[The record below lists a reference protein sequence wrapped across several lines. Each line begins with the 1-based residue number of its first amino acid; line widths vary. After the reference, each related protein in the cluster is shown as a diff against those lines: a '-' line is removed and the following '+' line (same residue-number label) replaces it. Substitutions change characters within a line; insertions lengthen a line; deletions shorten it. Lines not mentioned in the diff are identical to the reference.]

1 MIRFFLLVTLAILNN
16 AGVLA
21 QKLPLE
27 FKSYSNK
34 DGLSSST
41 IYGLCKDHFGFLWLA
56 TEDGLNRFDGTNF
69 KVYRHDAEKYK
80 GLKVNHIT
88 VLFESNNGDL
98 WIGTN
103 GGSLSYY
110 DRLSDS
116 IIPFEE
122 VGDKK
127 KIQPAITHITADD
140 KGNIWITSYGALYI
154 IDPITKKLLVQKPY
168 QAIMKHFEGQT
179 SLYTFQ
185 DRKHQMWIGTDQGL
199 WLYDKNYTLIRHYTH
214 EDDNPNSLTHNYI
227 SAIVQDSRNQIW
239 VSTIGGLSK
248 LEAEGSGFKN
258 FNDSPGKNSISSNTI
273 YALAADDNGKLWLG
287 TDEGLDVLDLATENI
302 VSYGPDSRDPHS
314 LSSRSIRS
322 ILVDEK
328 GIYWIGTYQGGLNQY
343 DKSQSHFKLKQS
355 NAFDPFGLKSSTV
368 TSFAEYRNRVFVG
381 TDGGGLHEYI
391 PQKDLFR
398 QIQLPDDS
406 KNISHDLSVLAL
418 AMDRNQQLWVGTY
431 LNGLFCYQPD
441 TQHYTQ
447 FKKGNGPKDL
457 NSNAIFCLKEDRQGN
472 LWIGTNGGGINILN
486 VKTNTIEKLVSQSD
500 NTDDITKPSNNY
512 IRAFEEDKSG
522 RIWAGT
528 FGGGIS
534 LYNPKTKTFS
544 FYKKKNS
551 GLPSNYILSIKE
563 DSKGTIWVGT
573 NGNGL
578 AYLTPQSKKFKVLSE
593 SDGLINGVVLKII
606 ETPTGELWLSTN
618 KGLSCFN
625 PLNKRFKNYT
635 HHHGLQGG
643 AFVLGSGLQLSTGE
657 LYFGGQ
663 SGFNHFKRS
672 DIKINNQIPE
682 VVLTELKIDN
692 QAVVPSP
699 KGPIDQSL
707 LTASEIRLAYKQN
720 FSIHFEALNFTVP
733 EHNHYRYKLEGVD
746 NQWVDAGKE
755 HSAYYTNL
763 SPGEYTFQVIASNN
777 DGLWNTE
784 GRSIRINVAP
794 PFWQSIYAY
803 VFYVLVGFGIL
814 FLIRR
819 RSINQLKQ
827 KFAIQQERL
836 QASQRLEQQRKEAEY
851 LREFDRMKI
860 KFLTNLSHEFR
871 TPISL
876 IAGPAEKLLKLN
888 MDESASNQL
897 NLINRNARRLSNL
910 VNQLLD
916 FRKLEEQELKLHLK
930 PGQMVAFLKDV
941 VNSFNDLAIRKN
953 IILSFSSEMEEATLY
968 FDENK
973 VERILFNLLSNAF
986 KFTPEK
992 GSIRVSLEECLEE
1005 STAEVACIAVSVKD
1019 SGIGIPAEAQSRIFE
1034 SFFQHD
1040 TGPAILNQGTGIG
1053 LSIVKEFVKMHD
1065 GHITV
1070 ESAVGLGSKFTF
1082 RLRLKR
1088 EVSQELAVVNETL
1101 VPVNQDLVPFPVVES
1116 SGKNSDQPLVLIVED
1131 DEDFRFYIKENLRT
1145 FYRLFE
1151 ATNGKEAWQR
1161 ILFHHPDIIVCDIN
1175 MPEMNGL
1182 ELTRKLKADKRTKH
1196 IPIILLTAAIEEN
1209 GPLSGLES
1217 GATDYITKPFDFA
1230 VLQAKMNSLIALNR
1244 VFKDTYTKQVVMTSP
1259 NPEIVP
1265 ERERFLEKV
1274 LAYIHDNL
1282 SNPQLSVE
1290 TLSSH
1295 LSMSRASL
1303 YNRLLEFTGMTPV
1316 EYIRSIKLER
1326 AALLLNK
1333 SDMNIAEVAYEIG
1346 FANPNY
1352 FTKVFKAHFNM
1363 TPSEYIQK
1371 ERTRA
1376 EGIYKITNAAC
1387 CK

>member
-1 MIRFFLLVTLAILNN
+1 MKLFVRTFLLFTLAILNT
-16 AGVLA
+16 AGLLA
-21 QKLPLE
+21 QKLPLG

-41 IYGLCKDHFGFLWLA
+41 IYSLCKDHFGFLWLA

-69 KVYRHDAEKYK
+69 KIYRHDAEKNK

-88 VLFESNNGDL
+88 ALFESANGDL

-122 VGDKK
+122 VGDKR
-127 KIQPAITHITADD
+127 KIQPAITHITADHT
-140 KGNIWITSYGALYI
+140 GNLWVTSYGALYI
-154 IDPITKKLLVQKPY
+154 IDPTTKKLITQKPY
-168 QAIMKHFEGQT
+168 QKILKNFEGQT
-179 SLYTFQ
+179 SLYAFE
-185 DRKHQMWIGTDQGL
+185 DRSHQLWLGTDKGL
-199 WLYDKNYTLIRHYTH
+199 WLYDKNYNLIRHYSH
-214 EDDNPNSLTHNYI
+214 EEHNPRSLTHNYI
-227 SAIVQDSRNQIW
+227 SAIVQDSRNAIW
-239 VSTIGGLSK
+239 VSTNNGLSK
-248 LEAEGSGFKN
+248 LESNGNSFKN
-258 FNDSPGKNSISSNTI
+258 FSYATGKNSISSNAI
-273 YALAADDNGKLWLG
+273 YAMVADDSDKLWLG
-287 TDEGLDVLDLATENI
+287 TDEGLDVLDLTTENI

-322 ILVDEK
+322 ILVDDK
-328 GIYWIGTYQGGLNQY
+328 GICWVGTYQGGLNKY

-355 NAFDPFGLKSSTV
+355 NAFDPYGLKSATV
-368 TSFAEYRNRVFVG
+368 TSFAEYQNSVFIG
-381 TDGGGLHEYI
+381 TDGGGLHEYL

-398 QIQLPDDS
+398 QIQLPDDR
-406 KNISHDLSVLAL
+406 KNNRHDLSILAL
-418 AMDRNQQLWVGTY
+418 EMGRNQQLWIGTY
-431 LNGLFCYQPD
+431 LNGLFCYQPGSK
-441 TQHYTQ
+441 HYVR
-447 FKKGNGPKDL
+447 FKKGEGEKDL
-457 NSNAIFCLKEDRQGN
+457 NSNDIFCLKEDRHGN

-486 VKTNTIEKLVSQSD
+486 LKTNTIEKLVTQSD
-500 NTDDITKPSNNY
+500 YTDDRTKPSNNY
-512 IRAFEEDKSG
+512 IRSFEEDKYG

-534 LYNPKTKTFS
+534 VYDPKTKMFTF
-544 FYKKKNS
+544 YNKKNS

-563 DSKGTIWVGT
+563 DAKGTIWVGT

-578 AYLTPQSKKFKVLSE
+578 AYLRPQSKQFQTLSE

-606 ETPTGELWLSTN
+606 EMPTGELWLSTN

-625 PLNKRFKNYT
+625 PVTKRFKNYT

-672 DIKINNQIPE
+672 DIKINSHIPE

-699 KGPIDQSL
+699 NGPLEQSL

-720 FSIHFEALNFTVP
+720 FSINFEALNFTVP
-733 EHNHYRYKLEGVD
+733 EYNQYKYKLEGVD
-746 NQWVDAGKE
+746 NQWIDAGKE

-777 DGLWNTE
+777 DGLWNNQGT
-784 GRSIRINVAP
+784 SVRIKVAP
-794 PFWQSIYAY
+794 PFWQTIYAY
-803 VFYVLVGFGIL
+803 IFYVFVIFGIL
-814 FLIRR
+814 YLIRR
-819 RSINQLKQ
+819 RSINNLKQ

-836 QASQRLEQQRKEAEY
+836 RASQLLEQQRKEAEY
-851 LREFDRMKI
+851 SREFDRMKI

-876 IAGPAEKLLKLN
+876 IVGPAEKLLKQN
-888 MDESASNQL
+888 FDESVANQL

-930 PGQMVAFLKDV
+930 NGQIVAFLKDV
-941 VNSFNDLAIRKN
+941 VQSFNDLAIRKN
-953 IILSFSSEMEEATLY
+953 IILSFSTEMEEEILY

-992 GSIRVSLEECLEE
+992 GSIRVNLEACPEE
-1005 STAEVACIAVSVKD
+1005 STAEVACIGVSVKD
-1019 SGIGIPAEAQSRIFE
+1019 SGIGIPLEAQSRIFE

-1065 GHITV
+1065 GQINV

-1088 EVSQELAVVNETL
+1088 EESPEVLEVTETI
-1101 VPVNQDLVPFPVVES
+1101 VPVTHPLADLPAVEVS
-1116 SGKNSDQPLVLIVED
+1116 AKNADQPLVLIVED
-1131 DEDFRFYIKENLRT
+1131 DEDFRFYIKENLKT
-1145 FYRLFE
+1145 FYRLYE

-1182 ELTRKLKADKRTKH
+1182 ELTRKLRADKRTKH
-1196 IPIILLTAAIEEN
+1196 IPIILLTAAVEEN

-1244 VFKDTYTKQVVMTSP
+1244 VFKDTYTKQVVITAP

-1265 ERERFLEKV
+1265 ERERFLERV
-1274 LAYIHDNL
+1274 LAYVHDNL
-1282 SNPQLSVE
+1282 ANPQLSVE

-1326 AALLLNK
+1326 AALLLHK

-1352 FTKVFKAHFNM
+1352 FTKVFKAQFNM

-1371 ERTRA
+1371 ARTKA
-1376 EGIYKITNAAC
+1376 ENPV
-1387 CK
+1387 

>member
-1 MIRFFLLVTLAILNN
+1 MKTVIRFFVLLLLVTLHGF
-16 AGVLA
+16 AGRA
-21 QKLPLE
+21 QKLPLG
-27 FKSYSNK
+27 FRSYSTK

-41 IYGLCKDHFGFLWLA
+41 VYGLCKDHFGFLWLA
-56 TEDGLNRFDGTNF
+56 TEDGLNRFDGTSF
-69 KVYRHDAEKYK
+69 KTYRHDTETYK

-88 VLFESNNGDL
+88 VLFESKNGDL

-110 DRLSDS
+110 DRRSDS

-122 VGDKK
+122 VGDFR
-127 KIQPAITHITADD
+127 KIQPAITHITADYR
-140 KGNIWITSYGALYI
+140 GNLWVTSYGALYI
-154 IDPITKKLLVQKPY
+154 IDPVTKKLVSQPPY
-168 QAIMKHFEGQT
+168 QALLKNFEGQT
-179 SLYTFQ
+179 SLYAFQ
-185 DRKHQMWIGTDQGL
+185 DRKRQMWVGTDQGL
-199 WLYDKNYTLIRHYTH
+199 WLYDSKYTLLRHYTH
-214 EDDNPNSLTHNYI
+214 EENNPGSLTHNYI
-227 SAIVQDSRNQIW
+227 SAIVEDSRNQIW
-239 VSTIGGLSK
+239 IGTISGVSK
-248 LEAEGSGFKN
+248 LKPGGDGFTN
-258 FNDSPGKNSISSNTI
+258 FAYAPGKHSISSNTV
-273 YALAADDNGKLWLG
+273 YALAADDHDKLWLG
-287 TDEGLDVLDLATENI
+287 TDEGLDMLDLTTEQI
-302 VSYGPDSRDPHS
+302 VTYGPDSRDPQS

-322 ILVDEK
+322 ILMDDK
-328 GIYWIGTYQGGLNQY
+328 GITWVGTYQGGLNKY
-343 DKSQSHFKLKQS
+343 DKSQSYFKLRQS
-355 NAFDPFGLKSSTV
+355 NAFDSFGLKSPTV
-368 TSFAEYRNRVFVG
+368 TSFAEYGSRVFVG
-381 TDGGGLHEYI
+381 TDGGGLHEYF

-398 QIQLPDDS
+398 QISLPDDS
-406 KNISHDLSVLAL
+406 KNSRHGLSILAL
-418 AMDRNQQLWVGTY
+418 EKGRQQQIWVGTY
-431 LNGLFCYQPD
+431 LNGLFCYHPD
-441 TQHYTQ
+441 TQQYTRY
-447 FKKGNGPKDL
+447 KKGKTEQDL
-457 NSNAIFCLKEDRQGN
+457 NSNDIFCLKEDRKGN

-486 VKTNTIEKLVSQSD
+486 IKTNTIEKRVSQSD
-500 NTDDITKPSNNY
+500 RADDITQPSNNY
-512 IRAFEEDKSG
+512 IRAFEEDRSG

-534 LYNPKTKTFS
+534 VYSPESQTFTFYNKR
-544 FYKKKNS
+544 NS

-563 DSKGTIWVGT
+563 DAKGTIWVGT

-578 AYLTPQSKKFKVLSE
+578 AYLSPGAQQFRVLSE
-593 SDGLINGVVLKII
+593 SDGLMNGVVLKIV
-606 ETPTGELWLSTN
+606 ETPTGELWISTN

-625 PLNKRFKNYT
+625 PVTKRFKNYT
-635 HHHGLQGG
+635 HYHGLQGG
-643 AFVLGSGLQLSTGE
+643 AFILGAGLQLSTGE

-663 SGFNHFKRS
+663 AGFNHFKRS
-672 DIKINNQIPE
+672 DIRMNNQIPQ

-692 QAVVPSP
+692 QTVIPSP
-699 KGPIDQSL
+699 DGPIDQSL
-707 LTASEIRLAYKQN
+707 LTAQEIRLAYKQN
-720 FSIHFEALNFTVP
+720 VSIHFEALNFTVP

-746 NQWVDAGKE
+746 NQWIDAGKE

-777 DGLWNTE
+777 DGLWNQKGT
-784 GRSIRINVAP
+784 SIRISVAP

-803 VFYVLVGFGIL
+803 MLYVLLFFGIL

-819 RSINQLKQ
+819 RSINRLKQ

-836 QASQRLEQQRKEAEY
+836 RASQRLEQQRKEADY

-888 MDESASNQL
+888 LNESAASQL
-897 NLINRNARRLSNL
+897 QLINRNVRRLSNL

-916 FRKLEEQELKLHLK
+916 FRKLEEQELRLHLNQE
-930 PGQMVAFLKDV
+930 PIVAFLQDV
-941 VNSFNDLAIRKN
+941 VHSFHDLATRKN
-953 IILSFSSEMEEATLY
+953 INLSFSSEMEEQTLS
-968 FDENK
+968 FDSNK

-1005 STAEVACIAVSVKD
+1005 STPEVACIAVSVKD

-1065 GHITV
+1065 GQISV

-1082 RLRLKR
+1082 QLKLKR
-1088 EVSQELAVVNETL
+1088 EAATEVLSETQLPVIPAPSQAPLFETT
-1101 VPVNQDLVPFPVVES
+1101 
-1116 SGKNSDQPLVLIVED
+1116 GKNADLPLVLIVED

-1145 FYRLFE
+1145 CYRLFE

-1161 ILFHHPDIIVCDIN
+1161 ILFHHPDLIVCDIN

-1182 ELTRKLKADKRTKH
+1182 ELTRKLRADKRTKH
-1196 IPIILLTAAIEEN
+1196 IPIILLTAAVEEN

-1244 VFKDTYTKQVVMTSP
+1244 VFRDTYTKQVIMTSP

-1274 LAYIHDNL
+1274 LAYIHANL

-1316 EYIRSIKLER
+1316 EYIRSVKLER
-1326 AALLLNK
+1326 AALLLHK

-1352 FTKVFKAHFNM
+1352 FTKVFKSQFNM
-1363 TPSEYIQK
+1363 TPSEYIQQ
-1371 ERTRA
+1371 ERTKA
-1376 EGIYKITNAAC
+1376 EGAL
-1387 CK
+1387 